1 MAAAAEQ
8 RRSGGR
14 TDGMN
19 TLEGR
24 TAIVTGASKGI
35 GAGIAMSLAAAGA
48 TVVVNYR
55 ADAEAA
61 ERVVGKISA
70 AGGRALA
77 VQADVSRTEDVARL
91 FATARSACGP
101 VSILVNNAGVYTF
114 APLAGITEADF
125 HRLFAVNVLG
135 PLLTMKAFA
144 GQDDADGG
152 TVINI
157 ATVGISSA
165 PPMTALYTATKAALA
180 STTLIAAKELAPR
193 RIRVNAIAP
202 ASSDTDGTRA
212 LGVIGT
218 PAEAQF
224 VAPILLGRLGLPE
237 DIGPVAAFLASDAAR
252 FITGEIIFVSGGDR

>member
-1 MAAAAEQ
+1 ML
-8 RRSGGR
+8 S
-14 TDGMN
+14 

-24 TAIVTGASKGI
+24 TAIVTGAGKGI
-35 GAGIAMSLAAAGA
+35 GAGIAMSLAATGA

-55 ADAEAA
+55 ADGAA
-61 ERVVGKISA
+61 AQRVVEKISA

-77 VQADVSRTEDVARL
+77 VQADVSRTGDVTRL
-91 FATARSACGP
+91 FETARSSFGT

-125 HRLFAVNVLG
+125 HRLYATNVLG
-135 PLLTMKAFA
+135 PFLTMQAFA
-144 GQDDADGG
+144 AQADADGG
-152 TVINI
+152 AIVNI

-165 PPMTALYTATKAALA
+165 PPMTALYTSTKAALA
-180 STTLIAAKELAPR
+180 SATRIAAKELAPR

-224 VAPILLGRLGLPE
+224 VASILLGRLGQPE
-237 DIGPVAAFLASDAAR
+237 DVGPVAAFLASDAAR
-252 FITGEIIFVSGGDR
+252 FITGEVIFASGGDR